1 MNEKQ
6 IYKLTKQ
13 LKRKD
18 CKLLPDKPMFFR
30 AILAQRLE
38 DEMEDFVDHPFF
50 EDQDDVL
57 EELMK
62 GLSNKLLTN

>member
-1 MNEKQ
+1 MTEKQ
-6 IYKLTKQ
+6 IYKLIKQ

-38 DEMEDFVDHPFF
+38 DEKEEFVQHPNFVD
-50 EDQDDVL
+50 EIDVL
-57 EELMK
+57 EALLKEL
-62 GLSNKLLTN
+62 NN

>member
-1 MNEKQ
+1 MTEKQ
-6 IYKLTKQ
+6 IYKLIKQ

-38 DEMEDFVDHPFF
+38 DEKEEFVDHPF
-50 EDQDDVL
+50 EDETDVL
-57 EELMK
+57 EA
-62 GLSNKLLTN
+62 LLKEFNN

>member
-1 MNEKQ
+1 MTEKQ
-6 IYKLTKQ
+6 IYKLIKQ

-38 DEMEDFVDHPFF
+38 DEKEEFVDHPF
-50 EDQDDVL
+50 EDETDVL
-57 EELMK
+57 EALLKEL
-62 GLSNKLLTN
+62 NN

>member
-1 MNEKQ
+1 MTEKQ
-6 IYKLTKQ
+6 IYKLIKQ

-38 DEMEDFVDHPFF
+38 DEKEEFVAHPFIAD
-50 EDQDDVL
+50 ETDVL
-57 EELMK
+57 EALLKEL
-62 GLSNKLLTN
+62 NN

>member
-1 MNEKQ
+1 MTEKQ
-6 IYKLTKQ
+6 IYKLIKQ

-38 DEMEDFVDHPFF
+38 DEKEEFVHHPIFVD
-50 EDQDDVL
+50 EIDVL
-57 EELMK
+57 EALLKEL
-62 GLSNKLLTN
+62 NN

>member
-1 MNEKQ
+1 MTEKQ
-6 IYKLTKQ
+6 IYKLIKQ

-38 DEMEDFVDHPFF
+38 DEKEDFVEHPFF
-50 EDQDDVL
+50 ADETDVL
-57 EELMK
+57 EALLK
-62 GLSNKLLTN
+62 KLNN

>member
-1 MNEKQ
+1 MTEKQ
-6 IYKLTKQ
+6 IYKLIKQ

-38 DEMEDFVDHPFF
+38 DEKEEFVHNPNIVD
-50 EDQDDVL
+50 EIDVL
-57 EELMK
+57 EARLKEL
-62 GLSNKLLTN
+62 NN

>member
-1 MNEKQ
+1 MTEKQ
-6 IYKLTKQ
+6 IYKLIKQ

-38 DEMEDFVDHPFF
+38 DEKEEFVHNPNIVD
-50 EDQDDVL
+50 EIDVL
-57 EELMK
+57 EALLKEL
-62 GLSNKLLTN
+62 NN